1 MAPTGG
7 SAGVGPK
14 AKAGVALREASAHGD
29 VQRVAV
35 LLQSSTAAINEADE
49 VSFTIECWKKM

>member
-14 AKAGVALREASAHGD
+14 AKAGLALKEASAHGD
-29 VQRVAV
+29 IQRVAI

-49 VSFTIECWKKM
+49 VSSVIKC

>member
-49 VSFTIECWKKM
+49 VSFTIEC